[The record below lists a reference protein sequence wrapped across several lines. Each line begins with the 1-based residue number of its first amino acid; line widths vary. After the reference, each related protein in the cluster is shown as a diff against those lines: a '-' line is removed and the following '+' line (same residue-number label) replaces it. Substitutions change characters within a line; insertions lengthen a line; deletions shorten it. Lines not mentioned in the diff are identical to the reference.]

1 MSVSKDVIQLIE
13 TIGKNEI
20 ETQLAMQCA
29 PLLTGIKIANLLIVN
44 KQNRDAVTKIFQK
57 TIISHYVIFENE
69 NKIIFL
75 LYQKND
81 LTDYLNRSDVRNT
94 LFKLGYDRYE
104 LQDILREFSKRYFI
118 YIEQRGKF
126 PHEMGL
132 LLGYPLE
139 DVVGFIENE
148 GKNFLYTGYWK
159 VYSNPSET
167 IKLFD
172 KYNCAREIVI
182 RMIAQGMKVKHIVEI
197 YYSKKY
203 KKIAI

>member
-1 MSVSKDVIQLIE
+1 MSVNRDVIQIIE
-13 TIGKNEI
+13 TMDKSEL
-20 ETQLAMQCA
+20 ETQLALQCA
-29 PLLTGIKIANLLIVN
+29 PLLTGIKMSNLLIVN
-44 KQNRDAVTKIFQK
+44 KQNKDAVIKTFQK
-57 TIISHYVIFENE
+57 TIISHYIIFENE

-81 LTDYLNRSDVRNT
+81 LMDYLNRSAVRNT
-94 LFKLGYDRYE
+94 LCKLGYDRYE
-104 LQDILREFSKRYFI
+104 FQDILRDFSKRYFI

-139 DVVGFIENE
+139 DVMGFIENE

-167 IKLFD
+167 ILLFD
-172 KYNCAREIVI
+172 KYNCAREMVI
-182 RMIAQGMKVKHIVEI
+182 RMIAQGMKVKHILEI

-203 KKIAI
+203 KRIAI